1 MCNGLSGEQMETS
14 IFVGTVYYQRLRHMV
29 NDKQQGRSIGTMV
42 SLTRQPTEGRLR
54 VGGFRIGEMERDVIV
69 SHGAS
74 LFCRERF
81 YDVSDKYSTHVC
93 EKCGMI
99 AAFNDVSM
107 KIKSKKYNNHD
118 MSVHTCTMCNN
129 HTKIGRAHV

>member
-81 YDVSDKYSTHVC
+81 YDVSNKYSIHIC

-99 AAFNDVSM
+99 AANQNL
-107 KIKSKKYNNHD
+107 KIQLMICRYIL
-118 MSVHTCTMCNN
+118 V
-129 HTKIGRAHV
+129 